1 MKIKQKYMYT
11 DTELALLMFDTN
23 FHRNVTYHCKHFLYA
38 VIIVVVL
45 ITNKS
50 IMLRKFD
57 LRLRNNDMVLCKET
71 LNVFRDEPVKYGN
84 VIMFVVRSR
93 YIVFLNEQN
102 TS

>member
-1 MKIKQKYMYT
+1 MYT

-23 FHRNVTYHCKHFLYA
+23 FHRHVTDHCKHFLYA
-38 VIIVVVL
+38 VIIVVFFKYQQIDHAVC
-45 ITNKS
+45 
-50 IMLRKFD
+50 KFD
-57 LRLRNNDMVLCKET
+57 LRLRNNDMVLCKGT
-71 LNVFRDEPVKYGN
+71 LNVFNEAPVKYGN